1 MNHNSRIETILIVD
15 DAKINIEALNTILCN
30 DYRVLFATN
39 GAMAINIAKNQ
50 KPDLILLDVIMPA
63 MDGYQVCIELKSDL
77 ETQDI
82 PIIFITSKNSD
93 EDEEMGF
100 QLGAVDY
107 LTKPVRP
114 ATVKLRV
121 HNQLQIRHSED
132 LILHQA
138 LYDSLT
144 RLPNRALVL
153 DRLKQIL
160 VNNSRGKT
168 KTALFFIDLDDFK
181 KINDTLGHNAGDQV
195 LIAYASRL
203 QQCVRDGDTVGRLG
217 GDEFV
222 IILPSIA
229 NHDVARTIAEK
240 ILEAFN
246 QPIAI
251 AIATESMKIV
261 LTASIGIAISP
272 DDGTDPKILLT
283 KSDTAMYQSK
293 QNGRNTYHFFTKTM
307 NDHVQRRLELES
319 HLRQAVNKKE
329 LVVHYQPIIDI
340 PSRSPIG
347 AEALLRWKNPI
358 LGNIPPNEF
367 ISLAEQTDLIDEIGQ
382 FVLHDSCQNFQ
393 RLQQQTEKPLFLAV
407 NVSPL
412 QFRKN
417 DFCNIVKKTLENT
430 HFPADLLEIE
440 LTESLS
446 LSKHNNILETL
457 ESLCQHG
464 IRISIDDFGT
474 GYSSLSTL
482 RKFPFT
488 IVKIDRSFIVEI
500 YKNKEDQVLVHAI
513 ISMAHALNLKVI
525 AEGVETE
532 EQFAFLKAEN
542 CDMAQGFLFSEAQT
556 IENFSAYLNTQ
567 IKKSQ

>member
-246 QPIAI
+246 QPIP
-251 AIATESMKIV
+251 IATESMKIV

-440 LTESLS
+440 LTESLL